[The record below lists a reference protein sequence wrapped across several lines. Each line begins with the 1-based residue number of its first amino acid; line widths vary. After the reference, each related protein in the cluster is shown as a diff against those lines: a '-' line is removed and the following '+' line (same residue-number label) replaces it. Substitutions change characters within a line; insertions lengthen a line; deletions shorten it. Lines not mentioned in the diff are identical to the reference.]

1 MQDPIVGF
9 VVTIS
14 PRFNLY
20 RIVVLP
26 AASRPTTS
34 RVHSGSCGAAATECG
49 ADAAYCASHP
59 FVRVRRHGLFVA
71 LHNSYF
77 AATVATKAH
86 VAAFARTRGW
96 NRTRH
101 KAYGV
106 REFSASG
113 IQYYDDFAADRLAPV
128 SGWWPP
134 RERQDARRILVPVH
148 FFDGP
153 SGAGWRLAADA
164 GIAANEESR
173 PRNET
178 AAAGAVVVVAPA
190 RAVGPGPH
198 GPDAEKIQKL
208 YLAEH

>member
-1 MQDPIVGF
+1 MDERR
-9 VVTIS
+9 T
-14 PRFNLY
+14 RWWNN
-20 RIVVLP
+20 
-26 AASRPTTS
+26 
-34 RVHSGSCGAAATECG
+34 GSCAAAATECG

-134 RERQDARRILVPVH
+134 REGHPAHATCCAEPGMACFACSGVP
-148 FFDGP
+148 
-153 SGAGWRLAADA
+153 
-164 GIAANEESR
+164 SR
-173 PRNET
+173 PWS
-178 AAAGAVVVVAPA
+178 
-190 RAVGPGPH
+190 
-198 GPDAEKIQKL
+198 IQPCPTTSMMST
-208 YLAEH
+208 